1 MAALNV
7 NERVAPALN
16 LIANEISQ
24 REKRW
29 STSRVSPGGQSS
41 ESRLRERL
49 AELAVTS
56 GGDEGALKTCL
67 SPRLFIRLFNGKVAS
82 CMQHFMYSIPM
93 FPDRPV
99 LF

>member
-1 MAALNV
+1 MKFRSGKNDGVRPACPPAVRVV
-7 NERVAPALN
+7 NH
-16 LIANEISQ
+16 
-24 REKRW
+24 
-29 STSRVSPGGQSS
+29 GCG
-41 ESRLRERL
+41 ERL

-56 GGDEGALKTCL
+56 GGDEGALNTCL

-93 FPDRPV
+93 FPYRPV